1 VRDELREMKGER
13 FSTHNSPLTSHLL
26 NSAYEDFCAN
36 LEKLRNL
43 VPVST
48 ICMHGSP
55 RSKYDNKAIWEKY
68 DYKNLGITGE
78 PYFDVDFDKTFYL
91 TDTGRRWNGHLFNV
105 RDKATKEN
113 PLTNEKF
120 LKLRFHSTFDLI
132 RAIEEEELPKKAMLN
147 FHPQR

>member
-1 VRDELREMKGER
+1 
-13 FSTHNSPLTSHLL
+13 
-26 NSAYEDFCAN
+26 
-36 LEKLRNL
+36 
-43 VPVST
+43 
-48 ICMHGSP
+48 
-55 RSKYDNKAIWEKY
+55 
-68 DYKNLGITGE
+68 
-78 PYFDVDFDKTFYL
+78 VDFDKTFYL
-91 TDTGRRWNGHLFNV
+91 TDTGRRWDGHLFNV